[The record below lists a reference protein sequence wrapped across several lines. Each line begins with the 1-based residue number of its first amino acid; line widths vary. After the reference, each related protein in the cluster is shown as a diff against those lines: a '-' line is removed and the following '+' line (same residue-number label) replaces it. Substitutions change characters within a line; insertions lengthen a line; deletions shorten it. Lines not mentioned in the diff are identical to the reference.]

1 METVVTMNQPS
12 RSYPPYRW
20 YNFILNIV
28 SIVLYVFDVGSDI
41 SLCVRYWNQ
50 SETTYAAL
58 TLLFIAAPWLV
69 LAVTMVF
76 SRKMREATC
85 YKRIVMILLATTPI
99 GPMM

>member
-1 METVVTMNQPS
+1 METVIMMDEPS
-12 RSYPPYRW
+12 RTYPPYRW
-20 YNFILNIV
+20 YHLILNIV
-28 SIVLYVFDVGSDI
+28 SIILYVFDVGSDI